1 VNAPLSGLASRVEA
15 PAGLMVRQHIHRVV
29 EDEALVGVVTSMDLA
44 ALLAE
49 RCARGTL
56 TRRSGFPASYG
67 QSASVPQ

>member
-1 VNAPLSGLASRVEA
+1 
-15 PAGLMVRQHIHRVV
+15 MVRQHIHRVVVV
-29 EDEALVGVVTSMDLA
+29 EDEALVGVVTSIDLA

-56 TRRSGFPASYG
+56 TRSSRFPASYG